1 MARNPTLHYNCPR
14 NPARQPRIRQPEMN
28 EMQRNEIPFL
38 SATELAQLIKTRQI
52 SPIEAAE
59 SYLDRIEQ
67 VDPALNSY
75 IAVTAETARAE
86 ARQAEAEIAAGQYRG
101 PLHGIPVAVKD
112 QFYTAGVPTT
122 GGSEI
127 LRYFTPDHDA
137 TVIAKL
143 RDAGAILL
151 GKLNMSEFAM
161 GDAFHHPYGRPR
173 NPWDRSRNPGTSSSG
188 SGAATAAFL
197 CATSLGED
205 TAGSIRGPAAFC
217 GLVGIRPTWGL
228 VSRYGML
235 PSTWSMDAA
244 GPISRTV
251 ADCAATL
258 YAIAGHDPNDP
269 YTRNAPVPDYRNAL
283 NPDIRNL
290 RIGILADRIN
300 ADGVE
305 PDIRDAV
312 TRAATQLGELG
323 AQTQEIS
330 IPLIAQAAPISTTL
344 IYVDATAVHQRN
356 LRQRPQDYDHNNRV
370 RLLTGA
376 IIPAQA
382 HQKAA
387 RLRHLLRRQILDALR
402 RVDLLA
408 LPASSVQATPIPQ
421 SPGLSRNG
429 KAEFLAMLTG
439 RRSYTTPFN
448 LAGVPALSINCG
460 FTTDNL
466 PIGLQLVGRPF
477 DESTVFQAAHAYEQ
491 ATQWHAR
498 RPPL

>member
-1 MARNPTLHYNCPR
+1 
-14 NPARQPRIRQPEMN
+14 
-28 EMQRNEIPFL
+28 MQRNEIPFL
-38 SATELAQLIKTRQI
+38 SATELAQLLNTRQL
-52 SPIEAAE
+52 SPIEAVE
-59 SYLDRIEQ
+59 SYLERIEQ
-67 VDPALNSY
+67 IDPALNSY
-75 IAVTAETARAE
+75 ITVTAETARAE

-127 LRYFTPDHDA
+127 LRHCIPDHDA
-137 TVIAKL
+137 TVITKL
-143 RDAGAILL
+143 KDAGAVLL

-258 YAIAGHDPNDP
+258 HAIAGHDPNDP

-283 NPDIRNL
+283 NPDIRSL

-312 TRAATQLGELG
+312 TRAATRLGELG

-330 IPLIAQAAPISTTL
+330 IPLIAQAAPISTAL

-387 RLRHLLRRQILDALR
+387 RLRHLLREQILDALR

-460 FTTDNL
+460 FTSDNL
-466 PIGLQLVGRPF
+466 PIGLQLIGRPF
-477 DESTVFQAAHAYEQ
+477 DETTVFQAAYAYEQ
-491 ATQWHAR
+491 ATQWRTR